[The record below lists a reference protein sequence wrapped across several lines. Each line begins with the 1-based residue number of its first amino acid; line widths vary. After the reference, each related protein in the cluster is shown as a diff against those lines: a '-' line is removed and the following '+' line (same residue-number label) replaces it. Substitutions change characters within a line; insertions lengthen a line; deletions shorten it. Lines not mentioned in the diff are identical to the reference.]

1 MRKVSLFWIQCA
13 QESWFSIIIVDL
25 AGWNVNDVQDIWTS
39 FLELLSHNNI
49 IHNQNIWQQINPNK
63 LTKVLRLI
71 LELHIYDLVGV
82 VTSLLV
88 YFIEVNTA
96 FPPPS
101 PVFVGNGTLS
111 FSNVC
116 GVFDCSFQ
124 FLLTRENLTL
134 SHILQCCRTSRQ

>member
-1 MRKVSLFWIQCA
+1 MGCSGQNKCYG
-13 QESWFSIIIVDL
+13 E
-25 AGWNVNDVQDIWTS
+25 AGEALRSKNQQSN
-39 FLELLSHNNI
+39 LLPNFCTLI
-49 IHNQNIWQQINPNK
+49 TIERDAVWQQINTNK
-63 LTKVLRLI
+63 LTKLFRLI
-71 LELHIYDLVGV
+71 LELHIYGLVGV

-101 PVFVGNGTLS
+101 PVFVGNGALS

-124 FLLTRENLTL
+124 FLLTSEMPAFKAYSTVL
-134 SHILQCCRTSRQ
+134 